1 MPRKPAGKKT
11 ARSTPKGRKPASVK
25 VKPPREEPAI
35 SDRLTYRE
43 LRNTPGRVWERL
55 ALDQP
60 LTLIAEGV
68 PKAILIPLNGEDP
81 AEILAEYRSVRALK
95 ALRVIQAESR
105 RNGTDKLTLDEINE
119 VIRDARDEM
128 RRRD

>member
-1 MPRKPAGKKT
+1 MPKKPVKKAA
-11 ARSTPKGRKPASVK
+11 ARSTAKGKKLASVK
-25 VKPPREEPAI
+25 IKPSREETVV

-55 ALDQP
+55 ALDKP
-60 LTLIAEGV
+60 LTLVADGV
-68 PKAILIPLNGEDP
+68 PKAILIPLNGEEP

-95 ALRVIQAESR
+95 AMREIQAESR

-119 VIRDARDEM
+119 IIREAREEM
-128 RRRD
+128 RSRE